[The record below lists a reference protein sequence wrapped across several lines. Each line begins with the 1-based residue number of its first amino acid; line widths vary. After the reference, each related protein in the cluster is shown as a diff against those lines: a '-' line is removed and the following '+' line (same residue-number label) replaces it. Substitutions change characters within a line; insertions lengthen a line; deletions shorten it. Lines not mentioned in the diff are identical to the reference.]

1 MRRKRALTTALLA
14 LLVFYLTFPYPTTAG
29 VPTDQVRASV
39 DNILAILKNPAL
51 KAESKKK
58 DRRDQLRR
66 AIFSRFDFTEMAR
79 RSLGAQ
85 WRKLSPQEQDE
96 FIRLFTDLLE
106 RAYLDQIE
114 AYNDEKFIYAK
125 ETIDQ
130 DYAEVQ
136 SKIVTAKA
144 EYSLNYRLH
153 LAGSAWKVYD
163 VVVEN
168 ISLVNN
174 YRAQFSRIITNQSY
188 EELVRRM
195 KDKQIQAPVDTKTAE
210 AKPVEAMPVEAKP
223 VEKKPVK
230 KPVEKK

>member
-14 LLVFYLTFPYPTTAG
+14 LLVFYLTLPWTATAG
-29 VPTDQVRASV
+29 APTDQVRASV
-39 DNILAILKNPAL
+39 DNILAVLKNPAL

-58 DRRDQLRR
+58 DKRDQLRR
-66 AIFSRFDFTEMAR
+66 AIFSRFDFAEMAK

-85 WRKLSPQEQDE
+85 WRKLSPQQQDE
-96 FIRLFTDLLE
+96 FTHLFTDLLE

-114 AYNDEKFIYAK
+114 AYNDEKFVYAK
-125 ETIDQ
+125 ETVDQ

-144 EYSLNYRLH
+144 EYSLNYRLY
-153 LAGSAWKVYD
+153 LAGSEWKVYD

-174 YRAQFSRIITNQSY
+174 YRAQFSRIIANQSY
-188 EELVRRM
+188 EELLRRM
-195 KDKQIQAPVDTKTAE
+195 KDKQLQAPALAD
-210 AKPVEAMPVEAKP
+210 
-223 VEKKPVK
+223 KK
-230 KPVEKK
+230 

>member
-1 MRRKRALTTALLA
+1 MRRKRVLTTALLA
-14 LLVFYLTFPYPTTAG
+14 LLVSYLTLPWTATAG
-29 VPTDQVRASV
+29 APTDQVRASV

-51 KAESKKK
+51 KAESRKK

-66 AIFSRFDFTEMAR
+66 AIFSRFDFSEMAK
-79 RSLGAQ
+79 RSLGSE
-85 WRKLSPQEQDE
+85 WRKLSPQQQEE
-96 FIRLFTDLLE
+96 FVRLFTDLLE

-125 ETIDQ
+125 ETVDQ
-130 DYAEVQ
+130 GYAEVQ

-144 EYSLNYRLH
+144 EYSLNYRLY
-153 LAGSAWKVYD
+153 LVGSEWKVYD

-174 YRAQFSRIITNQSY
+174 YRAQFSRIIANQSY

-195 KDKQIQAPVDTKTAE
+195 KDKQLQAPAL
-210 AKPVEAMPVEAKP
+210 A
-223 VEKKPVK
+223 EKK
-230 KPVEKK
+230 

>member
-14 LLVFYLTFPYPTTAG
+14 LLVSYLTLPFTATAG
-29 VPTDQVRASV
+29 APTDQVRASV
-39 DNILAILKNPAL
+39 DNILSILKNPAL

-66 AIFSRFDFTEMAR
+66 AIFSRFDFTEMAK

-114 AYNDEKFIYAK
+114 AYNDEKFVYAK
-125 ETIDQ
+125 ETVDQ

-136 SKIVTAKA
+136 SRIVTAKA

-153 LAGSAWKVYD
+153 LAGSEWKAYD

-174 YRAQFSRIITNQSY
+174 YRAQFSRIVTNQSY
-188 EELVRRM
+188 DELVRRM
-195 KDKQIQAPVDTKTAE
+195 KDKQIQAPVDTK
-210 AKPVEAMPVEAKP
+210 PVEAMQVEAKP

-230 KPVEKK
+230 KPVEKKPVEKK

>member
-1 MRRKRALTTALLA
+1 MRRKRVLTTALLA
-14 LLVFYLTFPYPTTAG
+14 LLVSYLTLPWTATAG
-29 VPTDQVRASV
+29 APTDQVRASV

-51 KAESKKK
+51 KAESRKK

-66 AIFSRFDFTEMAR
+66 AIFSRFDFSEMAK
-79 RSLGAQ
+79 RSLGSE
-85 WRKLSPQEQDE
+85 WRKLSPQQQEE
-96 FIRLFTDLLE
+96 FVRLFTDLLE

-125 ETIDQ
+125 ETVDQ
-130 DYAEVQ
+130 GYAEVQ

-144 EYSLNYRLH
+144 EYSLNYRLY
-153 LAGSAWKVYD
+153 LVGSEWKVYD

-174 YRAQFSRIITNQSY
+174 YRAQFSRIIANQSY

-195 KDKQIQAPVDTKTAE
+195 KDKQLQAPALAD
-210 AKPVEAMPVEAKP
+210 
-223 VEKKPVK
+223 KK
-230 KPVEKK
+230 

>member
-1 MRRKRALTTALLA
+1 MRRKRVLTTALLA
-14 LLVFYLTFPYPTTAG
+14 LLVSYLTLPWTATAG
-29 VPTDQVRASV
+29 APTDQVRASV

-66 AIFSRFDFTEMAR
+66 AIFSRFDFSEMAK
-79 RSLGAQ
+79 RSLGSE
-85 WRKLSPQEQDE
+85 WRKLSPQQQEE
-96 FIRLFTDLLE
+96 FVRLFTDLLE

-125 ETIDQ
+125 ETVDQ
-130 DYAEVQ
+130 GYAEVQ

-144 EYSLNYRLH
+144 EYSLNYRLY
-153 LAGSAWKVYD
+153 LVGSEWKVYD

-174 YRAQFSRIITNQSY
+174 YRAQFSRIIANQSY
-188 EELVRRM
+188 EELIRRM
-195 KDKQIQAPVDTKTAE
+195 KDKQLQAPVDTKTAE
-210 AKPVEAMPVEAKP
+210 AKTVEAMP

>member
-1 MRRKRALTTALLA
+1 MRRKLLVTTALIA
-14 LLVFYLTFPYPTTAG
+14 LLVSYLTFPYPATAG
-29 VPTDQVRASV
+29 APTDQVRASV

-51 KAESKKK
+51 KAESRKK

-66 AIFSRFDFTEMAR
+66 AIFSRFDFAEMAK

-96 FIRLFTDLLE
+96 FTRLFTDLLE

-114 AYNDEKFIYAK
+114 AYNDEKFVYAK
-125 ETIDQ
+125 ETVDQ

-136 SKIVTAKA
+136 SRIVTAKA

-153 LAGSAWKVYD
+153 LAGSEWKVYD

-174 YRAQFSRIITNQSY
+174 YRAQFSRIVANQSY
-188 EELVRRM
+188 EEIVRRM
-195 KDKQIQAPVDTKTAE
+195 KDKQLQAPALAD
-210 AKPVEAMPVEAKP
+210 
-223 VEKKPVK
+223 KK
-230 KPVEKK
+230 

>member
-1 MRRKRALTTALLA
+1 MRRKLLVTTALLA
-14 LLVFYLTFPYPTTAG
+14 LLVFYLTLPWTATAG

-39 DNILAILKNPAL
+39 DNILATLKNPAL
-51 KAESKKK
+51 KAESRKK

-66 AIFSRFDFTEMAR
+66 AIFSRFDFTEMAK

-114 AYNDEKFIYAK
+114 AYNDEKFVYAK
-125 ETIDQ
+125 ETVDQ

-136 SKIVTAKA
+136 SKIVTSKA

-153 LAGSAWKVYD
+153 LAGSEWKVYD

-174 YRAQFSRIITNQSY
+174 YRAQFNRIVANQSY
-188 EELVRRM
+188 EELLRRM
-195 KDKQIQAPVDTKTAE
+195 KDKQLQAPALAD
-210 AKPVEAMPVEAKP
+210 
-223 VEKKPVK
+223 KK
-230 KPVEKK
+230 

>member
-14 LLVFYLTFPYPTTAG
+14 LLISYLTLPWTATAG
-29 VPTDQVRASV
+29 APTDQVRASV
-39 DNILAILKNPAL
+39 DNILAILRNPGL
-51 KAESKKK
+51 KAESRKK

-66 AIFSRFDFTEMAR
+66 AIFGRFDFTEMAR

-114 AYNDEKFIYAK
+114 TYNDEKFAYAK
-125 ETIDQ
+125 ETVDQ

-136 SKIVTAKA
+136 SRIVTSKA

-153 LAGSAWKVYD
+153 LAGSEWKVYD

-174 YRAQFSRIITNQSY
+174 YRAQFSRIVANQSY

-195 KDKQIQAPVDTKTAE
+195 KDKQIKAPVDT
-210 AKPVEAMPVEAKP
+210 KPVEAMPVET
-223 VEKKPVK
+223 KPVK
-230 KPVEKK
+230 KPVEKKPVEKK